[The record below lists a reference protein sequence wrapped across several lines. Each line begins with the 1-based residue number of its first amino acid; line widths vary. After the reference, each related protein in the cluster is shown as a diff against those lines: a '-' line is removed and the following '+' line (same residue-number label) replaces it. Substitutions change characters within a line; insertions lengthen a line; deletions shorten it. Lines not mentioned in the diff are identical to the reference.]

1 MTSATEPRE
10 SPPPHREI
18 RSYVLRQGRMSPA
31 QRDALVTLLPRYGLA
46 FAAAP
51 LDFEGVFARRAPRV
65 LEIGCGMGETTAAIA
80 QARPEQDYIAIDVH
94 MPGIA
99 SLLRRI
105 DAERLSNV
113 RVIAHDAVEVVATM
127 IPPDSLSRIHVFFPD
142 PWPKKRHHKRR
153 LLKPAFVA
161 ALAQRLVPGGTLH
174 VATDWEDYA
183 HEIVATC
190 GAEPRLV
197 NSAVDF
203 SPRPDDRPLTK
214 FEARGLKLGHRVWD
228 VIFVRA

>member
-1 MTSATEPRE
+1 VTSATEPRE

-80 QARPEQDYIAIDVH
+80 QARPEQDYVAIDVH
-94 MPGIA
+94 TPGIA

-105 DAERLSNV
+105 DAQACERAGD
-113 RVIAHDAVEVVATM
+113 RARCGRGGRGD
-127 IPPDSLSRIHVFFPD
+127 DSAGFALRASTCSSRT
-142 PWPKKRHHKRR
+142 RGRR
-153 LLKPAFVA
+153 
-161 ALAQRLVPGGTLH
+161 
-174 VATDWEDYA
+174 
-183 HEIVATC
+183 
-190 GAEPRLV
+190 
-197 NSAVDF
+197 SAIT
-203 SPRPDDRPLTK
+203 S
-214 FEARGLKLGHRVWD
+214 AGC
-228 VIFVRA
+228 